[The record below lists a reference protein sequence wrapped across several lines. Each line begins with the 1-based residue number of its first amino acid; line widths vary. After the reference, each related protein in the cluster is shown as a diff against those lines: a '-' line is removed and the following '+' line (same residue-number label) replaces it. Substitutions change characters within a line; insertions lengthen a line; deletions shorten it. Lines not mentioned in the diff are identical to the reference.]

1 MSLYRHNVK
10 TPISSHFGRFNM
22 DFGSLSR
29 YREVNITHS
38 LFKDEFK
45 AYMCLVFPD
54 LSSIILMT
62 PHRWQCDK
70 YLTQTIMLD
79 FLEASR
85 LDIDELLLNLTLVS
99 QKEPS
104 QAHEILLKVDFL
116 KSNGFREVDFQV

>member
-1 MSLYRHNVK
+1 
-10 TPISSHFGRFNM
+10 
-22 DFGSLSR
+22 
-29 YREVNITHS
+29 
-38 LFKDEFK
+38 
-45 AYMCLVFPD
+45 
-54 LSSIILMT
+54 MT